1 MSRHVSGRPEAR
13 EYLDYFGRYI
23 DRVPGGDGLAALE
36 GQMDG
41 TLALLRGVSEADSL
55 RRYEAGKW
63 SLRELVG
70 HVADAERV
78 FAYRALRFARGDA
91 TPLPGF
97 DQDPWIAHAN
107 FDARS
112 WPDLLDELAT
122 VRRASVLLFRG
133 LEPAAWE
140 RQGTA
145 SGGPLSVR
153 ALAFII
159 AGHELHHVNVVR
171 TKYLAA

>member
-1 MSRHVSGRPEAR
+1 MSAPVSGRPDPS
-13 EYLDYFGRYI
+13 EYLAYFGRYI
-23 DRVPGGDGLAALE
+23 DRVPGDDALAAIE
-36 GQMDG
+36 GQIG
-41 TLALLRGVSEADSL
+41 PTLTLLRGVSEADSL
-55 RRYEAGKW
+55 KRYEAGKW

-97 DQDPWIAHAN
+97 DQDPWIANAN
-107 FDARS
+107 FDAHA

-133 LEPAAWE
+133 LEAAAWR
-140 RQGTA
+140 RQGVA

-159 AGHELHHVNVVR
+159 AGHELHHVNVAR